1 MEGRQAS
8 RKFSAQ
14 IQAYA
19 RVRWPELARVDLYE
33 IGKRL
38 RKEIASVF
46 GVKRSQETLRPL
58 MGGLKRGG
66 RGDGGAGGVI
76 SDRVGHA
83 PRHGQRARCEGL
95 WGGSSDLYQ
104 RVLACG

>member
-19 RVRWPELARVDLYE
+19 RVRWPELAQVDLYE

-66 RGDGGAGGVI
+66 ARGRWRRRCHIGPGWTRA
-76 SDRVGHA
+76 A
-83 PRHGQRARCEGL
+83 PRPEG
-95 WGGSSDLYQ
+95 S
-104 RVLACG
+104 V